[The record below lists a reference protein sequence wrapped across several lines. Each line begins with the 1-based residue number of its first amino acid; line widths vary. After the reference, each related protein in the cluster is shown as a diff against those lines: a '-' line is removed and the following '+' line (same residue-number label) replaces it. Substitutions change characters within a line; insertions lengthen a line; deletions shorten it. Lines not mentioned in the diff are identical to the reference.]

1 MKAVSGIILVFCLVS
16 GCVQPPAPP
25 KELPP
30 VASRDYDLVWEA
42 TLKVVEKHFEL
53 WVKRKEEGYIISTY
67 KRGEPLPD
75 EYARDAQTG
84 YHAAEELL
92 HIVRRRLTARIL
104 EDYPG
109 VYRLHL
115 EIIRERQGYV
125 PPRRDYSSS
134 YSLYEPRKTA
144 LDDAADQGPT
154 VTWYRLGRDLHLEKE
169 LLNRVQ
175 LYLNRHARR

>member
-1 MKAVSGIILVFCLVS
+1 MKAVAGIILLVCLVP

-42 TLKVVEKHFEL
+42 TVKVVEKHFEL

-67 KRGEPLPD
+67 KRGEPLPG
-75 EYARDAQTG
+75 EYAGDAQTG

-109 VYRLHL
+109 VYRLHI

-134 YSLYEPRKTA
+134 YSLYEPRKTI
-144 LDDAADQGPT
+144 LDEGADQGPT

-169 LLNRVQ
+169 LLSRVQ